1 VLPCNAQLI
10 RESIAMRDLLQRS
23 PVIPVLAI
31 DDVAHAVPL
40 AQALVAGG
48 LTVLEVTLRTPAAL
62 ACIRAMRS
70 AVPDAIVGAGTVVN
84 AAQYAAVVE
93 AGSQFVVSP
102 GCSPALIAASRAHG
116 VPLLPGAVTPTEII
130 AALDA
135 GIDTLKFFPAAQ
147 AGGAAMLQALAAPLP
162 QVAFCPTGGIT
173 LANARDYLALPNV
186 LCVGMSS
193 IVTKDRLAAADFAAI
208 SAAAAAAAA
217 LRVRV

>member
-1 VLPCNAQLI
+1 M
-10 RESIAMRDLLQRS
+10 RELLQRS
-23 PVIPVLAI
+23 PVIPVLTI
-31 DDVAHAVPL
+31 EDVAHAVPL

-62 ACIRAMRS
+62 ASIRAMRA
-70 AVPDAIVGAGTVVN
+70 AVPAAVVGAGTVVN
-84 AAQYAAVVE
+84 SAQYAAAVE

-102 GCSPALIAASRAHG
+102 GCSPALIAASGSHG
-116 VPLLPGAVTPTEII
+116 VPLLPGATTPTEII

-147 AGGAAMLQALAAPLP
+147 SGGVAMLKALSAPLS

-173 LANARDYLALPNV
+173 MANAKDYLALPNV

-193 IVTKDRLAAADFAAI
+193 IVTKEWLASGNWDAI
-208 SAAAAAAAA
+208 RDAAAAAAA
-217 LRVRV
+217 LRNQA

>member
-1 VLPCNAQLI
+1 M
-10 RESIAMRDLLQRS
+10 RELLQRS
-23 PVIPVLAI
+23 PVIPVLTI
-31 DDVAHAVPL
+31 EDVAHAVPL

-62 ACIRAMRS
+62 ASIRAMRA
-70 AVPDAIVGAGTVVN
+70 AVRAAVVGAGTVVN
-84 AAQYAAVVE
+84 SAQYAAAVE

-102 GCSPALIAASRAHG
+102 GCSPALIAASGSHG
-116 VPLLPGAVTPTEII
+116 VPLLPGATTPTEII

-147 AGGAAMLQALAAPLP
+147 SGGVAMLKALSAPLP

-173 LANARDYLALPNV
+173 MANAKDYLALPNV

-193 IVTKDRLAAADFAAI
+193 IVTKEWLASGNWEAI
-208 SAAAAAAAA
+208 RDAAAAAAA
-217 LRVRV
+217 LRSHA

>member
-1 VLPCNAQLI
+1 M
-10 RESIAMRDLLQRS
+10 RELLQRS
-23 PVIPVLAI
+23 PVIPVLTI
-31 DDVAHAVPL
+31 EDVAHAVPL

-62 ACIRAMRS
+62 ASIRAMRA
-70 AVPDAIVGAGTVVN
+70 AVPAAVVGAGTVVN
-84 AAQYAAVVE
+84 SAQYAAAVE

-102 GCSPALIAASRAHG
+102 GCSPALIAASGSHG
-116 VPLLPGAVTPTEII
+116 VPLLPGATTPTEII

-147 AGGAAMLQALAAPLP
+147 SGGVAMLKALSAPLP

-173 LANARDYLALPNV
+173 MANAKDYLALPNV

-193 IVTKDRLAAADFAAI
+193 IVTKEWLASGNWEAI
-208 SAAAAAAAA
+208 RDAAAAAAA
-217 LRVRV
+217 LRSHA

>member
-1 VLPCNAQLI
+1 M
-10 RESIAMRDLLQRS
+10 RELLQRS
-23 PVIPVLAI
+23 PVIPVLTI
-31 DDVAHAVPL
+31 EDVAHAVPL

-62 ACIRAMRS
+62 ASIRAMRD
-70 AVPDAIVGAGTVVN
+70 AVPGAVVGAGTVIN
-84 AAQYAAVVE
+84 AAQYAAAAE

-116 VPLLPGAVTPTEII
+116 VPLLPGATTPTEII

-147 AGGAAMLQALAAPLP
+147 SGGAALLKALSAPLP

-173 LANARDYLALPNV
+173 MANAMDYLTLPNV

-193 IVTKDRLAAADFAAI
+193 IVTKEWLASGHWDAI
-208 SAAAAAAAA
+208 RAAAAAAAA
-217 LRVRV
+217 LRSRA

>member
-1 VLPCNAQLI
+1 
-10 RESIAMRDLLQRS
+10 MRQLLQRS
-23 PVIPVLAI
+23 PVIPVLTI

-48 LTVLEVTLRTPAAL
+48 LTVLEITLRTPAAL
-62 ACIRAMRS
+62 ASIRAMRA
-70 AVPDAIVGAGTVVN
+70 AVPDAVVGAGTVIN
-84 AAQYAAVVE
+84 AAQYAAAVE

-102 GCSPALIAASRAHG
+102 GCSPALITASQKHG
-116 VPLLPGAVTPTEII
+116 VPLLPGATTPTEII

-147 AGGAAMLQALAAPLP
+147 SGGAALLKALSAPLP

-173 LANARDYLALPNV
+173 MTNALDYLTLPNV

-193 IVTKDRLAAADFAAI
+193 IVTKEWLASGNWNAI
-208 SAAAAAAAA
+208 RDAAAAAAA
-217 LRVRV
+217 LRSRA